1 MYSNE
6 RRSGFSIADLLVKII
21 FAALFIFILIW
32 LFEKKVPNMTPFY
45 SNVFRE
51 NIKYMQE
58 AGESYFTD
66 DKMPKNIGEST
77 KISLGEMFDK
87 RLLLPFVDENGHSC
101 NQYDSYVSVTKTD
114 IGYELKT
121 NLVCNNESNFTIK
134 ILGCHTYCKDNS
146 CNKTCRIEKITEYQF
161 KKTIKTTKTV
171 YNCDNLPGS
180 KRNGAY
186 CYKSKLI
193 DSKPAKTT
201 TTDTKVVT
209 EPAVKVLVNGRKE
222 QLETI
227 KTRNNDTTKIVYDD
241 KIYVTTGGGT
251 TTRKECKMV
260 DKTVPYECTKTKTER
275 VPYTCTKT
283 KTEKVSYS
291 CTKYKTERKCTTT
304 TTKQPYSCAPC
315 TTYRDSNGISHTTCA
330 TCYKNVTTEKC
341 NNVQVPYT
349 DTCYRNETVSYN
361 DTCYRNETVS
371 YKDTCYKTVQEEVC
385 KNVEVENPSSGYWT
399 CPSISTNRSGSG
411 ENLKCWHTET
421 VSGGYS
427 YSCPSK
433 ANYSEGSGKNLKCYY
448 VTDPT
453 YKYECKDKSYTYN
466 DSNKTCSKRVT
477 STITAEG
484 CPRGYKQEGSK
495 CNKYSTTKV
504 KANTKKITSTSYKYM
519 WSKSESVDG
528 WTKTGKTRTVDGK
541 EICE

>member
-87 RLLLPFVDENGHSC
+87 KLLLPFVDENGHSC

-114 IGYELKT
+114 AGYELKT

-146 CNKTCRIEKITEYQF
+146 CNKTCRIEKLTEYQF
-161 KKTIKTTKTV
+161 KKTIKSTKTV
-171 YNCDNLPGS
+171 YNCNNLPGS

-186 CYKSKLI
+186 CYLSKLV
-193 DSKPAKTT
+193 DSKPSKITNSTTKTIS
-201 TTDTKVVT
+201 
-209 EPAVKVLVNGRKE
+209 EPAVRVVVSGTKQL
-222 QLETI
+222 LETI
-227 KTRNNDTTKIVYDD
+227 KTKNNDSTQRIYDD
-241 KIYVTTGGGT
+241 KVYITTGGGT
-251 TTRKECKMV
+251 TTERQCHNVEKEEAFSC
-260 DKTVPYECTKTKTER
+260 PKTKTE
-275 VPYTCTKT
+275 TI
-283 KTEKVSYS
+283 TEK
-291 CTKYKTERKCTTT
+291 CTKYKTEKKCTTKNS
-304 TTKQPYSCAPC
+304 KQPYSCAPC
-315 TTYRDSNGISHTTCA
+315 TTYRDSNGKSHTTCA
-330 TCYKNVTTEKC
+330 TCYKNVKTETC
-341 NNVQVPYT
+341 NNVQVPYEST
-349 DTCYRNETVSYN
+349 CTRQQTVTYTGTCYRTVTKQECEN
-361 DTCYRNETVS
+361 VTVT
-371 YKDTCYKTVQEEVC
+371 KPTT
-385 KNVEVENPSSGYWT
+385 GYWT
-399 CPSISTNRSGSG
+399 CPSTSTGQSGSG
-411 ENLKCWHTET
+411 ENLKCWHTVI

-433 ANYSEGSGKNLKCYY
+433 SNYSEGSGANLKCYY
-448 VTDPT
+448 VTNAS
-453 YKYECKDKSYTYN
+453 YKEECRDKTYTYN
-466 DSNKTCSKRVT
+466 KSDSMCYKQIKVT
-477 STITAEG
+477 STSEG
-484 CPRGYKQEGSK
+484 CDKGYKLEGNK
-495 CNKYSTTKV
+495 CNKYTTKKV
-504 KANTKKITSTSYKYM
+504 KANSKKVSSTSYKYM
-519 WSKSESVDG
+519 WSKEESVSG